1 MMQAPIPIAQ
11 APGRLDS
18 YSFQRPGGLTPR
30 ASSSFSNFVGSAS
43 YKEPMAVS
51 FGKDVSEY
59 VS

>member
-18 YSFQRPGGLTPR
+18 FSFQRPGGLTPR
-30 ASSSFSNFVGSAS
+30 ASSSFVSSAS

-51 FGKDVSEY
+51 FGKDVSE
-59 VS
+59 